1 MATEFAVAVV
11 TPKRQ
16 VASAA
21 ADAVVA
27 PSVLGQVTI
36 LPQHTP
42 MLCDLVPGVVELRQ
56 GSQIERYFVSEGF
69 VEVGGDKVVIL
80 AQSAQRVEDIDQAR
94 AQADLTAATLRL
106 SKLGPQSPNYAHE
119 QGRMLRAQARLDA
132 VGQPER

>member
-1 MATEFAVAVV
+1 MAEQFAVAVV

-27 PSVLGQVTI
+27 PSILGQVTI

-42 MLCDLVPGVVELRQ
+42 MLCELVPGVVELRQ
-56 GSQIERYFVSEGF
+56 AGQTERFFVSDGF
-69 VEVGGDKVVIL
+69 VEVGGERVVIL

-94 AQADLTAATLRL
+94 AQSDFTAANARL
-106 SKLGPQSPNYAHE
+106 AKLTPQSSSYEHE
-119 QGRMLRAQARLDA
+119 QGRLERARARLDA
-132 VGQPER
+132 LGSL